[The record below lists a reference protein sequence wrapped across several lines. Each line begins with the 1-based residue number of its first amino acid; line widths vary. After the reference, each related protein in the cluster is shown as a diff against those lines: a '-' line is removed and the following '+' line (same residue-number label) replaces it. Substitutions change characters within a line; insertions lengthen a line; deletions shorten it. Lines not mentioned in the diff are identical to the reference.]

1 MATQAPTED
10 VSLLPELRALFEC
23 HTQVSRVSNR
33 HTESLGL
40 TGPQFDVLATLG
52 DTGGMTC
59 KALGEATLITKGTL
73 KPVLDRLEDRGLL
86 TRTKDVRD
94 SRQTLVALTPT
105 GQELFEST
113 FYRHVDF
120 MRGYFDRLAP
130 EKRQQL
136 TVLLR
141 ELRQVFA

>member
-1 MATQAPTED
+1 MATQASAED
-10 VSLLPELRALFEC
+10 ISLLPELRALYEC
-23 HTQVSRVSNR
+23 HTQISRVSNR

-40 TGPQFDVLATLG
+40 TGAQFDVLATLG
-52 DTGGMTC
+52 DMPGMTC

-73 KPVLDRLEDRGLL
+73 KPVLDRLEDKGLL
-86 TRTKDVRD
+86 TRSKDIRD

-105 GQELFEST
+105 GQALFEST

-120 MRGYFDRLAP
+120 MREYFDRLAP
-130 EKRQQL
+130 EKRHQL
-136 TVLLR
+136 TALLR